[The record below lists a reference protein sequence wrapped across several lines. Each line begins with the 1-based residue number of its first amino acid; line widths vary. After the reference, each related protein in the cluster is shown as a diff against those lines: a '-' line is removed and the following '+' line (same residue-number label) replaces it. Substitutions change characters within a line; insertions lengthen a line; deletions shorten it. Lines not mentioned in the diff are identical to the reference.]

1 MTADNTA
8 LSATTGG
15 SPQVLVAGQTGAP
28 ALSTVTAPIITYA
41 NIGANS
47 GCRLWYKSVKYSPE
61 DAARVS
67 EMFAKGYTR
76 SVKFLSTDYVPWG
89 GLGPVAPGG
98 AMNQTLTTSVVQ
110 PLRVWVLLY
119 PVFSGSGVVV
129 PTATSTAN
137 AQPANAL
144 QRSDYSWGVIPGFLQ
159 DVQIQ
164 VNNLPYFRNVI
175 NQGGNYPQDWYERM
189 KEQVPAGW
197 GADFSYTEFIHTWCA
212 HCIDV
217 SRLSD
222 RLQSPTQSV
231 SLQITANRSD
241 KGPYSVVPTF
251 LIERQNQATFRF
263 SSSDVTLVV
272 GNIEGS

>member
-1 MTADNTA
+1 MTADNSA
-8 LSATTGG
+8 LAPSSGG
-15 SPQVLVAGQTGAP
+15 NPQVLPGLLT
-28 ALSTVTAPIITYA
+28 TVTAPTITYA
-41 NIGANS
+41 NITNG

-76 SVKFLSTDYVPWG
+76 SVKFLSTDYIPYG
-89 GLGPVAPGG
+89 GITAIAPNG
-98 AMNQTLTTSVVQ
+98 ALSQTLTTSVVQ

-119 PVFSGSGVVV
+119 PVFSDG
-129 PTATSTAN
+129 TATAGTVVKTSNGTTTN
-137 AQPANAL
+137 GQPANAL
-144 QRSDYSWGVIPGFLQ
+144 QRSDYSWGVIPGFLK

-175 NQGGNYPQDWYERM
+175 NPGGNYPQDWYERM

-241 KGPYSVVPTF
+241 AGPWGVVPTF

-272 GNIEGS
+272 GNVSQQ